1 MLLNAPSGKKFRRS
15 FERHD
20 FPSIIEYLVGSS
32 TAGVV
37 HKAVTVNVSRAGIGA
52 YVFAPHQEGL
62 ELYIKTSLPVDCRL
76 ATVRWKKKVDE
87 SIYLIGLQCNEAA
100 SLSETT
106 SADL

>member
-1 MLLNAPSGKKFRRS
+1 MNAPSGKKFRRS
-15 FERHD
+15 LERHD
-20 FPSIIEYLVGSS
+20 FPSIIEYLVGSA
-32 TAGVV
+32 TGGVV

-87 SIYLIGLQCNEAA
+87 SIYLIGLQCSEAA

-106 SADL
+106 SAYL